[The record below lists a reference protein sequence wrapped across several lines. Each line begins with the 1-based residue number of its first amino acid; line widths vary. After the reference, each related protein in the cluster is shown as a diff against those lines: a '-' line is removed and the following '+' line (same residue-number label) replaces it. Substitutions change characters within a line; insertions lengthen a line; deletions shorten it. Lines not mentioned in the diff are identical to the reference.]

1 MNRSIW
7 TSVQNKFWTGRNVL
21 ICVFLVLKCEV
32 YFVAHRYVEIFVI
45 FCTKIRL
52 LFSLLPEIN
61 VKQHRLSLKPGFN
74 TYLLLKCNLHEVYCA
89 ISNIKITLAVC
100 EFRSFNIR
108 YLQLMLRV
116 FSGEILKIK

>member
-1 MNRSIW
+1 MKIPDFKQSDKKYLTLKTSTFISLNIIAARTKKLKINRNIW

-61 VKQHRLSLKPGFN
+61 VKQLRLSINPGFN
-74 TYLLLKCNLHEVYCA
+74 T
-89 ISNIKITLAVC
+89 
-100 EFRSFNIR
+100 
-108 YLQLMLRV
+108 
-116 FSGEILKIK
+116 